1 MNIDPLSNP
10 EFVRQSLVN
19 GQKNGQPGN
28 SPVDNGADQ
37 LATSLSSRVRETLAL
52 IPEVRP
58 EVVERGRQLLADPN
72 YPSFEIATEIARQIA
87 PLSEDYA
94 VFSD

>member
-19 GQKNGQPGN
+19 GQKNGHAGN

-37 LATSLSSRVRETLAL
+37 LATTFSSRVREALAS
-52 IPEVRP
+52 IPEVRL

-72 YPSFEIATEIARQIA
+72 YPSFEITAEIARRIS
-87 PLSEDYA
+87 PLSEDEAGY
-94 VFSD
+94 SD